1 MHCACRHNKG
11 LTNFKLYFTV
21 FQDSKTFPFDT
32 IKYFI
37 VFRMLVK
44 RYFLI

>member
-1 MHCACRHNKG
+1 MHCACTHNKG
-11 LTNFKLYFTV
+11 LANFKLYFTV